1 MYDSIHGN
9 PVVFRQVAKDLA
21 TIHSRWE
28 RDDPYKEPH
37 ESWMKNLK
45 DPAVVQNISENLQ
58 PPKVFY
64 EGDDVTFTTD
74 ELRWMYGFAFSQC
87 LNVRHNAN
95 GTIFMSGNLHKIA
108 EKFINKLEKILP
120 GCGDSPSVAGNFLIT
135 PSQYGLHTDST
146 RETDWIN
153 SFQKVPETSNNR
165 RFVPWR
171 NILIPMWIGNYPDTV
186 SHGVF
191 FNQRHID
198 FAHVYLHGNP
208 YNRPTATTY
217 PVVTDHGVIQFH
229 NGDGNSIPRENN
241 YVPYDKEHW
250 KEYLEY
256 TPYSR
261 LTGLAPELT
270 CEWVP
275 GKPFVFDAFQLHAT
289 NKGTKVL
296 YDYKHTPVDKEGKET
311 DPPHIETVRE
321 TWNVKMGLLLTF
333 LREVK

>member
-1 MYDSIHGN
+1 MYESIHGN
-9 PVVFRQVAKDLA
+9 PVVFRQVAKDLL
-21 TIHSRWE
+21 TVKSRW
-28 RDDPYKEPH
+28 DTSDPYKTPH
-37 ESWMKNLK
+37 ESWMANLR
-45 DPAVVQNISENLQ
+45 DPNIVNNIAENLE
-58 PPKVFY
+58 PAKVFY

-95 GTIFMSGNLHKIA
+95 GTIFVSGNLHKVA
-108 EKFINKLEKILP
+108 EKFIDKLEKILP
-120 GCGDSPSVAGNFLIT
+120 GCSNSPSVAGNFLIT

-153 SFQKVPETSNNR
+153 SFEKTPEDSEDR

-171 NILIPMWIGNYPDTV
+171 NILIPMWIGNLPETV

-208 YNRPTATTY
+208 YNKPTATTY
-217 PVVTDHGVIQFH
+217 PVVTDHGDILFH
-229 NGDGNSIPRENN
+229 DGNGKPIPKGKN
-241 YVPYDKEHW
+241 YEIYDKEHW
-250 KEYLEY
+250 KQYLEY
-256 TPYSR
+256 TPHSR
-261 LTGLAPELT
+261 LTGLTPELT

-289 NKGTKVL
+289 NKGTDIDYK
-296 YDYKHTPVDKEGKET
+296 YKHTPIDEEENDSDTPRIK
-311 DPPHIETVRE
+311 TVRQ
-321 TWNVKMGLLLTF
+321 TWDVKMGLLLTF